1 SRPAHHTSA
10 GGAPAANYLYSSAQR
25 STGRCRRVEHFAR
38 DLAGNR
44 TSLRLRKFQ
53 EEHPEFQTMRA
64 GGNQHDDAES
74 VTEAGATGS
83 FIIRHLTFFIYHL
96 KTSPAPFAFG
106 MGMVHYAHGGQVASR
121 VGLIHH
127 ASDRT

>member
-1 SRPAHHTSA
+1 ADVAR
-10 GGAPAANYLYSSAQR
+10 AAKYLYSSSQR
-25 STGRCRRVEHFAR
+25 STGRCRRVEQFER

-96 KTSPAPFAFG
+96 KTSPG
-106 MGMVHYAHGGQVASR
+106 TLRVWNGGWSTTRMAGKSLQEL
-121 VGLIHH
+121 G
-127 ASDRT
+127 